1 VPRCV
6 RFYKS
11 TGAYRRKASP
21 AASPRHSHLFPRVT
35 SYLTALLCESPSSPV
50 PSRLIH
56 ARPASARLAVSRS
69 RASVITGTGSRRAKC
84 HWPLRGIPRTCDPS
98 FVRESSRR
106 KRRKRIHEARLYK
119 LAVSSFSS
127 RTASSR
133 GASSSYGILEKY
145 FRGDGRIST
154 RCVSKTDYSID
165 RRSIWV
171 DRNVRT

>member
-35 SYLTALLCESPSSPV
+35 SYLTALLCKSPSTPV
-50 PSRLIH
+50 PSRLVH

-84 HWPLRGIPRTCDPS
+84 RWPLRGIPRTCDPS

-106 KRRKRIHEARLYK
+106 ERRKGIHEARLYE
-119 LAVSSFSS
+119 LALSSFRVSS
-127 RTASSR
+127 RAASSR
-133 GASSSYGILEKY
+133 GASSSYGIL
-145 FRGDGRIST
+145 
-154 RCVSKTDYSID
+154 
-165 RRSIWV
+165 
-171 DRNVRT
+171 